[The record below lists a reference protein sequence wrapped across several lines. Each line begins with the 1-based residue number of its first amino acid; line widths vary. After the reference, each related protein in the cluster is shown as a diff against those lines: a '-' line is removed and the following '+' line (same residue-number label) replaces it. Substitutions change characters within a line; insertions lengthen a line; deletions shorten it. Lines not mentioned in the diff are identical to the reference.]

1 MSSRFTTRLAALALA
16 LAVSAGAAWSA
27 VTLKTLELGN
37 GPTIVFVHDLGSRG
51 SAWLPV
57 AKKLLVGHKTVLVDL
72 PGHGDSPMID
82 PFSFVAAAEALD
94 AVLARQEPARTV
106 LVGHGVGGLVAMIE
120 AKAHPQRI
128 RGLVLVESGAKG
140 LDVPD
145 QQKKMF
151 LDFID
156 GQYDTFLHTMFAQL
170 GRDSAQTVAMH
181 AQASLVPQA
190 TVKVYL
196 RERLNSDPSQAAKG
210 LTVPVLYLGSEKRWT
225 ADKDWATYS
234 KEIGLDVVKK
244 LTAQRVMDTGYFMMA
259 DHPDSVAARVAAFAA
274 EAITAN

>member
-1 MSSRFTTRLAALALA
+1 MSSRFMTRVAAIALVF
-16 LAVSAGAAWSA
+16 AVSAAAAWSA

-37 GPTIVFVHDLGSRG
+37 GPTIVFVHDLGARG

-57 AKKLLVGHKTVLVDL
+57 AKKLIAGHKTVLVDL

-82 PFSFVAAAEALD
+82 PFSLAAAAEALD

-120 AKAHPQRI
+120 AKTHPQRI
-128 RGLVLVESGAKG
+128 KGLVLVESSAKG

-151 LDFID
+151 LDFVD
-156 GQYDTFLHTMFAQL
+156 GQYDAFLHTMYAQL

-181 AQASLVPQA
+181 AQASLVPQS
-190 TVKVYL
+190 TVKAYL
-196 RERLNSDPSQAAKG
+196 RERLNVDPSQAAKG
-210 LTVPVLYLGSEKRWT
+210 LTVPVLYLGSEKRWA

-234 KEIGLDVVKK
+234 KEIGLDVVKRI
-244 LTAQRVMDTGYFMMA
+244 TAERVMDTGYFMMA
-259 DHPDSVAARVAAFAA
+259 DHPDSVAVRVSAFAA
-274 EAITAN
+274 GAIAAN